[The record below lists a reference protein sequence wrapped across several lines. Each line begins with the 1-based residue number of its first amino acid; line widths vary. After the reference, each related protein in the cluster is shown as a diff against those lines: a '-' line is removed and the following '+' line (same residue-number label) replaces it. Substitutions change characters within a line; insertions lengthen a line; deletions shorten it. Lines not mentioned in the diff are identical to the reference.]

1 MSTGSKKNVWDP
13 WRWYAPHRAIVL
25 LGVVLTLIAL
35 AGAFL
40 GVANV
45 SQAES
50 LNAQLTQ
57 RYVVLLPPV
66 RQMRNAASAFQVLA
80 AGAFS
85 STAPASD
92 TNVAGAETA
101 ANAFDK
107 SYLTLQHL
115 LALPGNAELAP
126 GLAGRV
132 SAFLASQSSLGAF
145 LAGGTH
151 TPQTAHLA
159 AVETSAE
166 ANLDATLAS
175 LQTTVTN
182 LVDHDIRP
190 GTRGRRQ
197 RPGRSPVVHCHRRD
211 HRRQCDRVPHPT
223 RPPGGT

>member
-1 MSTGSKKNVWDP
+1 KATNAPICIAVSTRSKKNFRDP

-25 LGVVLTLIAL
+25 LGAVLTLIAL

-45 SQAES
+45 SKAES
-50 LNAQLTQ
+50 LNAQLTE

-66 RQMRNAASAFQVLA
+66 REMRTAASAFQVLA
-80 AGAFS
+80 AGAFNS
-85 STAPASD
+85 SAPASA
-92 TNVAGAETA
+92 TNVAGAENA
-101 ANAFDK
+101 ANAFNK

-126 GLAGRV
+126 HLADQV
-132 SAFLASQSSLGAF
+132 SAWLASQSSLGAF

-159 AVETSAE
+159 VVETSAE
-166 ANLDATLAS
+166 ANLDATLVS

-182 LVDHDIRP
+182 LVDKTSD
-190 GTRGRRQ
+190 Q
-197 RPGRSPVVHCHRRD
+197 AKAAADSA
-211 HRRQCDRVPHPT
+211 RVD
-223 RPPGGT
+223 